1 MSSIIKV
8 DQIQLANGSTPKAAD
23 LGINLQQGSV
33 LQTISTGSIARTTTS
48 SSSFT
53 DTNYTLTITPS
64 SASSKILFSWNCHV
78 RVQGTS
84 EYLRGGIKLKRTIG
98 TGDTIIWNT
107 AGTVETIQVRNATNE
122 HDTTAVVQK
131 LDTPGT
137 TDPVTYTIMFQKQS
151 GDNFYLFESTFGGN
165 IVLQEIAG

>member
-1 MSSIIKV
+1 MTSIIKV
-8 DQIQLANGSTPKAAD
+8 DTLQKANGATPTAAD
-23 LGINLQQGSV
+23 LGITPTSGSV
-33 LQTISTGSIARTTTS
+33 LQTISTGSIARSTTS
-48 SSSFT
+48 STSFT

-84 EYLRGGIKLKRTIG
+84 ELMRGGIKLKRTIG
-98 TGDTIIWNT
+98 TGDTIIWNS

-137 TDPVTYTIMFQKQS
+137 TDPVTYTIMHQLQS
-151 GDNFYLFESTFGGN
+151 GDNFFFFESTFGGN